1 MQSVFTQLL
10 IYKASIRDHQP
21 TAQLKDAM
29 QSIDARTALTRA
41 SNSCFV
47 PARQKC
53 MHLCSVKGSDFHR

>member
-29 QSIDARTALTRA
+29 QSLDARTHSSYA
-41 SNSCFV
+41 SKQQLFCPSAPKLHAPV
-47 PARQKC
+47 QSSK
-53 MHLCSVKGSDFHR
+53 S